1 MPLNMFWFFGHLLFS
16 VVMEPK
22 REVLGGVV
30 GPVEVPEGTLAQLEY
45 RLMESRVLGE
55 VRTLGAE
62 ECLMPLLCLFL
73 QVPSLQPVAESDAKV
88 PHM

>member
-22 REVLGGVV
+22 REVLGGVA
-30 GPVEVPEGTLAQLEY
+30 GPVEVPEGTLAQL
-45 RLMESRVLGE
+45 ESRVLGE

-62 ECLMPLLCLFL
+62 ERLMPLLCLFL